1 MRKVTFIFTIFL
13 FFTLFAFGQGDED
26 ASAQRVK
33 ELSIDQISEMA
44 LTNSLDIQM
53 IKFDV
58 YIKRHDLDIATSLF
72 DTFFSIYGNYTKDTM
87 DVPSTFL
94 GTRNITQTYG
104 ANITKK
110 LPFGTELGLDV
121 FQQRNNTNSA
131 FSTLNPHHEAN
142 AKVSLK
148 QPIGKNFF
156 GLKDRADIKIT
167 KIDIES
173 FEFTSLDDIENH
185 LASIQKAYWRLVI
198 AQYVFDIRKDMLD
211 QAKRL
216 NAVYERNFEIG
227 LVEEPDLLATQ
238 ANVQTRE
245 SELLINELN
254 LIKAQNDLLLLLG
267 EEDFDI
273 SIVPKDKIETSLVW
287 RNLNEALSDAVDK
300 RRDYKRAK
308 KLIDKNR
315 IEIVVKK
322 NALWPQID
330 LEASFTRN
338 GIQTGYNDAW
348 REVYDD
354 NQHEFY
360 AGITITTSLERGA
373 EKAELAQKKLEKQKY
388 LLLLKKVEQT
398 IFRQVNTRVTE
409 VNMLANEVNT
419 AKKVVLLQE
428 QKLLAEEKRFKYG
441 RSSTDLII
449 RYQEDLLD
457 ARLKLA
463 RSLFDY
469 RTSLIDLDLAKNA
482 LLDRYW
488 EGEL

>member
-1 MRKVTFIFTIFL
+1 MKKEIILFTIFL
-13 FFTLFAFGQGDED
+13 FFIPCVFGQGDEND
-26 ASAQRVK
+26 GDPRIK
-33 ELSIDQISEMA
+33 EFSIDEVSELA

-53 IKFDV
+53 VKFDV

-72 DTFFSIYGNYTKDTM
+72 DTFFSIYGNYTKDTL
-87 DVPSTFL
+87 DVPSTVL
-94 GTRNITQTYG
+94 GTRNITQGYG
-104 ANITKK
+104 ANISKR
-110 LPFGTELGLDV
+110 LPTGTEIGLDV

-142 AKVSLK
+142 AKISLK
-148 QPIGKNFF
+148 QPIGRNFF
-156 GLKDRADIKIT
+156 GLKDRSDIKIT
-167 KIDIES
+167 KIDIEN
-173 FEFTSLDDIENH
+173 FEFTSLDDIEDQ
-185 LASIQKAYWRLVI
+185 LAAIQKAYWRLVI

-216 NAVYERNFEIG
+216 NAVYERNFDIG

-238 ANVQTRE
+238 ANVETRQ
-245 SELLINELN
+245 SELLINEIN
-254 LIKAQNDLLLLLG
+254 LVKAKNDLLLLLG
-267 EEDFDI
+267 EEDFNVT
-273 SIVPKDKIETSLVW
+273 IVPKDKIETALTW
-287 RNLNEALSDAVDK
+287 KDLNEALAEAVDK

-360 AGITITTSLERGA
+360 AGITISTSLERGA

-388 LLLLKKVEQT
+388 LLLLKKIEQT
-398 IFRQVNTRVTE
+398 IFRQINTRVTE

-428 QKLLAEEKRFKYG
+428 QKLLAEEKRLKYG
-441 RSSTDLII
+441 RSSTDLVI
-449 RYQEDLLD
+449 RYQQDVLD

-469 RTSLIDLDLAKNA
+469 RTSLIDLDLAKNS